1 MPDYTPTEYEN
12 RLVDI
17 KQTFKSLKPD
27 FEHLQ
32 AVNQDSHNQD
42 SHNQDS
48 DNEHSYNIEYIEQEE
63 KLTILQNDL
72 MRDMDTIL
80 GAVDRENIAITEY
93 DTNNEI
99 LNTRYTDIKDKIY
112 GAIGM
117 KNDTQTLYNHEYY
130 GNILIFSSILGG
142 CLLYA
147 RTRNL

>member
-1 MPDYTPTEYEN
+1 MPNYTPTEYET
-12 RLVDI
+12 RLSDI
-17 KQTFKSLKPD
+17 TSVFNSLERD
-27 FEHLQ
+27 FRASLDDK
-32 AVNQDSHNQD
+32 QDS
-42 SHNQDS
+42 
-48 DNEHSYNIEYIEQEE
+48 YNAAYIDQEDE
-63 KLTILQNDL
+63 LTILQSEL
-72 MRDMDTIL
+72 MTDMDTIL
-80 GAVDRENIAITEY
+80 GAVDRENVAITEY

-99 LNTRYTDIKDKIY
+99 LNARYIDIKDKIY

>member
-1 MPDYTPTEYEN
+1 MPDHTPTEYEN
-12 RLVDI
+12 RLIAI
-17 KQTFKSLKPD
+17 KSVFKSLERD
-27 FEHLQ
+27 FDDLSDDKQ
-32 AVNQDSHNQD
+32 GSLNQDYI
-42 SHNQDS
+42 
-48 DNEHSYNIEYIEQEE
+48 NEEE
-63 KLTILQNDL
+63 ELTILQSDL

-80 GAVDRENIAITEY
+80 GAVDRENVAITEY

-99 LNTRYTDIKDKIY
+99 LNARYIDIKDKIY

>member
-1 MPDYTPTEYEN
+1 MPDNTPTEYEI
-12 RLVDI
+12 RLRDI
-17 KQTFKSLKPD
+17 TSVFNSLETD
-27 FEHLQ
+27 FR
-32 AVNQDSHNQD
+32 ASSDDNQ
-42 SHNQDS
+42 
-48 DNEHSYNIEYIEQEE
+48 ESYIQESYINEYIHQEDE
-63 KLTILQNDL
+63 LTILQSEL
-72 MRDMDTIL
+72 MTDMDTIL
-80 GAVDRENIAITEY
+80 GAVDRENVAITEY

-99 LNTRYTDIKDKIY
+99 LNARYIDIKDKIY

>member
-1 MPDYTPTEYEN
+1 MPDYKTPTEYEN
-12 RLVDI
+12 RLSDI
-17 KQTFKSLKPD
+17 TTVFNSLESD
-27 FEHLQ
+27 FRASLD
-32 AVNQDSHNQD
+32 VNQ
-42 SHNQDS
+42 
-48 DNEHSYNIEYIEQEE
+48 ESYIQESYINEYIHQEDE
-63 KLTILQNDL
+63 LTILQSEL
-72 MRDMDTIL
+72 MTDMDTIL
-80 GAVDRENIAITEY
+80 GAVDRENVAITEY

-99 LNTRYTDIKDKIY
+99 LNARYIDIKDKIY

>member
-1 MPDYTPTEYEN
+1 MPDYTPNEYQTKLSNIKSVFSSLKKDFDDLPDDQESDN
-12 RLVDI
+12 SGYI
-17 KQTFKSLKPD
+17 KQ
-27 FEHLQ
+27 
-32 AVNQDSHNQD
+32 
-42 SHNQDS
+42 
-48 DNEHSYNIEYIEQEE
+48 EE
-63 KLTILQNDL
+63 ELTILQNDL

-80 GAVDRENIAITEY
+80 GAVDRENVAITEY
-93 DTNNEI
+93 DTNNKI
-99 LNTRYTDIKDKIY
+99 LNARYIDIKDKIY

>member
-1 MPDYTPTEYEN
+1 MSDYTPTEYET
-12 RLVDI
+12 RLRDI
-17 KQTFKSLKPD
+17 TSVFKSLKLDFDALPD
-27 FEHLQ
+27 DKQE
-32 AVNQDSHNQD
+32 
-42 SHNQDS
+42 
-48 DNEHSYNIEYIEQEE
+48 SYNSAEYINREE
-63 KLTILQNDL
+63 ELTSLQSDL

-80 GAVDRENIAITEY
+80 GAVDRENVAITEY

-99 LNTRYTDIKDKIY
+99 LNARYIDIKDKIY

>member
-1 MPDYTPTEYEN
+1 MPNYTPTEYET
-12 RLVDI
+12 RLSDI
-17 KQTFKSLKPD
+17 TSVFNSLERD
-27 FEHLQ
+27 FRASLDDK
-32 AVNQDSHNQD
+32 QDS
-42 SHNQDS
+42 
-48 DNEHSYNIEYIEQEE
+48 YNAAYIDQEE
-63 KLTILQNDL
+63 ELTTLQNEL
-72 MRDMDTIL
+72 MTDMDTIL
-80 GAVDRENIAITEY
+80 GAVDRENVAITEY

-99 LNTRYTDIKDKIY
+99 LNARYIDIKDKIY

>member
-1 MPDYTPTEYEN
+1 MPDYNTPTEYET
-12 RLVDI
+12 RLSDI
-17 KQTFKSLKPD
+17 KSVFNSLERDFRASPD
-27 FEHLQ
+27 
-32 AVNQDSHNQD
+32 VNQ
-42 SHNQDS
+42 
-48 DNEHSYNIEYIEQEE
+48 ESYIQESYINEYIHQEDE
-63 KLTILQNDL
+63 LTILQSEL
-72 MRDMDTIL
+72 MTDMDTIL
-80 GAVDRENIAITEY
+80 GAVDRENVAITEY

-99 LNTRYTDIKDKIY
+99 LNARYIDIKDKIY

>member
-1 MPDYTPTEYEN
+1 MPDYTPTEYET
-12 RLVDI
+12 RLRDI
-17 KQTFKSLKPD
+17 TSVFNSLETDFRASLDDKQ
-27 FEHLQ
+27 E
-32 AVNQDSHNQD
+32 
-42 SHNQDS
+42 
-48 DNEHSYNIEYIEQEE
+48 SYNPEYINQEE
-63 KLTILQNDL
+63 ELTILQNDL

-80 GAVDRENIAITEY
+80 GAVDRENVAITEY

-99 LNTRYTDIKDKIY
+99 LNARYIDIKDKIY

>member
-1 MPDYTPTEYEN
+1 MPDNTPTEYEN
-12 RLVDI
+12 RLRDI
-17 KQTFKSLKPD
+17 TSVFNSLETD
-27 FEHLQ
+27 FR
-32 AVNQDSHNQD
+32 ASSDDNQ
-42 SHNQDS
+42 
-48 DNEHSYNIEYIEQEE
+48 ESYIQESYINEYIHQEDE
-63 KLTILQNDL
+63 LTILQSEL
-72 MRDMDTIL
+72 MTDMDTIL
-80 GAVDRENIAITEY
+80 GAVDRENVAITEY

-99 LNTRYTDIKDKIY
+99 LNARYIDIKDKIY

>member
-1 MPDYTPTEYEN
+1 MPDYTPNEYQTK
-12 RLVDI
+12 LSDI
-17 KQTFKSLKPD
+17 TSVFKDLKSSLPD
-27 FEHLQ
+27 DQE
-32 AVNQDSHNQD
+32 
-42 SHNQDS
+42 
-48 DNEHSYNIEYIEQEE
+48 SYNSTYIQQEE
-63 KLTILQNDL
+63 NLTILQNDL
-72 MRDMDTIL
+72 MSDMDTIL
-80 GAVDRENIAITEY
+80 GAVDRENVAITEY

-99 LNTRYTDIKDKIY
+99 LNARYIDIKDKIY

>member
-12 RLVDI
+12 RLADI
-17 KQTFKSLKPD
+17 TTIFKNLEND
-27 FEHLQ
+27 FHALPEDNHGSY
-32 AVNQDSHNQD
+32 NQD
-42 SHNQDS
+42 
-48 DNEHSYNIEYIEQEE
+48 YINQEE
-63 KLTILQNDL
+63 ELTILQNEL
-72 MRDMDTIL
+72 MSDMDTIL

>member
-1 MPDYTPTEYEN
+1 MPNYTPTEYET
-12 RLVDI
+12 RLSDI
-17 KQTFKSLKPD
+17 KSVFNSLERDFRASPD
-27 FEHLQ
+27 
-32 AVNQDSHNQD
+32 VNQ
-42 SHNQDS
+42 
-48 DNEHSYNIEYIEQEE
+48 ESYIQESYINEYIHQEDE
-63 KLTILQNDL
+63 LTILQSEL
-72 MRDMDTIL
+72 MTDMDTIL
-80 GAVDRENIAITEY
+80 GAVDRENVAITEY

-99 LNTRYTDIKDKIY
+99 LNARYIDIKDKIY

>member
-1 MPDYTPTEYEN
+1 MPDYKTPTEYET
-12 RLVDI
+12 RLSDI
-17 KQTFKSLKPD
+17 TSVFNSLETD
-27 FEHLQ
+27 FRASSDDNQESYIQESYIQETYIYQENELTSLQ
-32 AVNQDSHNQD
+32 S
-42 SHNQDS
+42 
-48 DNEHSYNIEYIEQEE
+48 E
-63 KLTILQNDL
+63 L
-72 MRDMDTIL
+72 MTDMDTIL
-80 GAVDRENIAITEY
+80 GAVDRENVAITEY

-99 LNTRYTDIKDKIY
+99 LNARYIDIKDKIY

>member
-1 MPDYTPTEYEN
+1 MSDYTPTEYET
-12 RLVDI
+12 RLRDI
-17 KQTFKSLKPD
+17 TSVFKSLKLDFDALPD
-27 FEHLQ
+27 DKQE
-32 AVNQDSHNQD
+32 
-42 SHNQDS
+42 
-48 DNEHSYNIEYIEQEE
+48 SYNSAEYINREE
-63 KLTILQNDL
+63 ELTSLQSDL
-72 MRDMDTIL
+72 MRDMDTII
-80 GAVDRENIAITEY
+80 GAVDRENVAITEY

-99 LNTRYTDIKDKIY
+99 LNARYIDIKDKIY

>member
-1 MPDYTPTEYEN
+1 MPDYTPNEYQTKLSNIKSVFSSLKKDFDDLPDDQESDN
-12 RLVDI
+12 SGYI
-17 KQTFKSLKPD
+17 KQ
-27 FEHLQ
+27 
-32 AVNQDSHNQD
+32 
-42 SHNQDS
+42 
-48 DNEHSYNIEYIEQEE
+48 EE
-63 KLTILQNDL
+63 ELTILQNDL

-80 GAVDRENIAITEY
+80 GAVDRENVAITEY

-99 LNTRYTDIKDKIY
+99 LNARYIDIKDKIY

>member
-1 MPDYTPTEYEN
+1 MPDYKTPTEYEN
-12 RLVDI
+12 RLRDI
-17 KQTFKSLKPD
+17 TSVFNSLERDFRASTDDKQ
-27 FEHLQ
+27 E
-32 AVNQDSHNQD
+32 
-42 SHNQDS
+42 
-48 DNEHSYNIEYIEQEE
+48 SYNSAEYINREE
-63 KLTILQNDL
+63 ELTSLQSDL

-80 GAVDRENIAITEY
+80 GAVDRENVAITEY

-99 LNTRYTDIKDKIY
+99 LNARYIDIKDKIY